1 MRRKGFT
8 LVELLVVIA
17 IIALLMGILMP
28 ALARVR
34 QLAFRMTCGTNL
46 SGIGKAMLI
55 YSNDYDDELPKAGG
69 RRNTW
74 SNAIPAWDGLT
85 RRQAFGTGTSTS
97 NQPGTATVTSNF
109 YLLVKYAEVTPKQ
122 FVCKGETDTREF
134 KLSQVGTKANRPD
147 FELIDAWDFG
157 PWNSQEKPSE
167 YCSYSYHH
175 PFNQYA
181 LTVSSSPTM
190 AIAADRN
197 PWIPT
202 PESPE
207 SFADFLPDEDEIPAY
222 RNGTS
227 DTARIGNSK
236 AHQGD
241 GQNILFLD
249 SHVSFEKRSYAG
261 TENDNIYTRATR
273 NTFMSGSQKDL
284 KGELV
289 QIYGTQDPLNRKD
302 SWLIQ
307 ESGDAAGG
315 GGGGRARGR

>member
-46 SGIGKAMLI
+46 SGIGKACLI

-69 RRNTW
+69 RKNTW
-74 SNAIPAWDGLT
+74 SNQIPLWDGLT
-85 RRQAFGTGTSTS
+85 RRMAFGTGTSTS
-97 NQPGTATVTSNF
+97 NQPGTTTVTSNF

-134 KLSQVGTKANRPD
+134 KLSEVGQKASRSD

-157 PWNSQEKPSE
+157 PWNSQEKPTE
-167 YCSYSYHH
+167 YVSYSYHH
-175 PFNQYA
+175 PFNQYS
-181 LTVSSSPTM
+181 LTVSSAPTM

-202 PESPE
+202 PEPPE

-222 RNGTS
+222 SQGTS

-241 GQNILFLD
+241 GQNVLFLD

-273 NTFMSGSQKDL
+273 MTFMSGSQKDL

-289 QIYGTQDPLNRKD
+289 QVYGTQDPLNRKD

-307 ESGDAAGG
+307 ESPDAAGG

>member
-1 MRRKGFT
+1 MKRQGFT

-28 ALARVR
+28 ALSRVR
-34 QLAFRMTCGTNL
+34 QLAFRLTCGTNL

-55 YSNDYDDELPKAGG
+55 YSNDYEDELPKAGG
-69 RRNTW
+69 RKNTW
-74 SNAIPAWDGLT
+74 SNQIQAWDGIT
-85 RRQAFGTGTSTS
+85 RRAAFGTGTSTS
-97 NQPGTATVTSNF
+97 NTPGQVTVTSNF

-134 KLSQVGTKANRPD
+134 KLSEVGEPPNRPD

-157 PWNSQEKPSE
+157 PWNRNEKPSE

-190 AIAADRN
+190 AVAADRN

-202 PESPE
+202 PVSPE
-207 SFADFLPDEDEIPAY
+207 SFADFMPDEDQIALY
-222 RNGTS
+222 TNGTS

-241 GQNILFLD
+241 GQNVLFLD
-249 SHVSFEKRSYAG
+249 SHVNFEKRCYVG
-261 TENDNIYTRATR
+261 TENDNIYTRATN
-273 NTFMSGSQKDL
+273 NTFTSGSQKDL
-284 KGELV
+284 KGTEV
-289 QIYGTQDPLNRKD
+289 QVYGTQDPLNRKD

-307 ESGDAAGG
+307 ESEDAAGG
-315 GGGGRARGR
+315 GGRPR

>member
-46 SGIGKAMLI
+46 SGIGKACLI

-74 SNAIPAWDGLT
+74 SNQIPAWDGIT
-85 RRQAFGTGTSTS
+85 RRMAFGTGTSTS
-97 NQPGTATVTSNF
+97 NTPGTTTVTSNF

-122 FVCKGETDTREF
+122 FVDKGETDTREF
-134 KLSQVGTKANRPD
+134 KLSEVGNKPSRSD

-157 PWNSQEKPSE
+157 PWSVQEKPSD

-175 PFNQYA
+175 PFKQYA
-181 LTVSSSPTM
+181 LTVSSAPTM
-190 AIAADRN
+190 TIAADRN

-202 PESPE
+202 PEPPE
-207 SFADFLPDEDEIPAY
+207 SFADFIPDEDEIPAY
-222 RNGTS
+222 ASGTS

-241 GQNILFLD
+241 GQNVLFLD
-249 SHVSFEKRSYAG
+249 SHVGFEKRSYAG
-261 TENDNIYTRATR
+261 TENDNIYTRAT
-273 NTFMSGSQKDL
+273 NQTFMSGSQKDL
-284 KGELV
+284 KGMEV
-289 QIYGTQDPLNRKD
+289 QVYGTQDPLNRKD
-302 SWLIQ
+302 SWLVQ
-307 ESGDAAGG
+307 ESSDASSAAAGG
-315 GGGGRARGR
+315 GRTR